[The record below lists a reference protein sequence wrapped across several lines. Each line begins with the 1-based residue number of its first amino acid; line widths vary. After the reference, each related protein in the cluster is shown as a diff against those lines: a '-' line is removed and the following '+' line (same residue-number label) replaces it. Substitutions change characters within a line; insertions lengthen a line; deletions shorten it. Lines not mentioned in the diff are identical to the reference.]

1 MDPFIWGCEQKRRR
15 FLRKIWERSFSEYM
29 KTRSV
34 FTVTKLGSHEPSIK
48 KKYTKS
54 IKKMVGGG

>member
-1 MDPFIWGCEQKRRR
+1 MDPFIWGYEQKRRC
-15 FLRKIWERSFSEYM
+15 FLWKIWECSFSEYM

-34 FTVTKLGSHEPSIK
+34 ITVRKLGAHGPSIK